1 MYLYNAGFFLETEE
15 YLICTINALARTSYH
30 PVGTCKMG
38 PSNDKEA
45 VVDSRLKVYVI
56 KGLRVIDA
64 SIMPTIVSGNTN
76 AHAIMI
82 WEKGSDLI
90 KEDWK

>member
-1 MYLYNAGFFLETEE
+1 MVYFLETEE
-15 YLICTINALARTSYH
+15 YLICTIKALAQTLYH

-45 VVDSRLKVYVI
+45 VVDSRLKVYGI

-76 AHAIMI
+76 APAIMI
-82 WEKGSDLI
+82 GEKGSDLI